1 MGSQIDFLFCQFHIP
16 CSLISGIALL
26 SFSCIGK
33 TVKWGGISG
42 PVGWQKSPTLL
53 ACVAH
58 PSQIKEQ
65 FVDEAKVWK
74 EASVAICK
82 NLLVLEQL
90 EVPGADEASVLVLP
104 EESNRPE
111 TWCLWQCWQRIQA
124 KAPVPSQLSH
134 SHVQP
139 LSIFSSIL
147 YILIEDFL
155 TCQALCL
162 MQRIKK
168 VNTMYSFSS
177 SPVW

>member
-16 CSLISGIALL
+16 CSLT
-26 SFSCIGK
+26 FSCIGK
-33 TVKWGGISG
+33 TVKRGGISG
-42 PVGWQKSPTLL
+42 RVGWQKSPTLL

-65 FVDEAKVWK
+65 FANEAKVWT
-74 EASVAICK
+74 ETSVAICK
-82 NLLVLEQL
+82 NLLVLEHL
-90 EVPGADEASVLVLP
+90 EVPGADEASSVLVLP
-104 EESNRPE
+104 EESSRPE